1 MKRNTLICMVMS
13 VWLVGCANGISSN
26 GVSLGIGLGG
36 MLGNHVGIGT
46 SVNIPL
52 GGNSGSLKTDTANTG
67 LNVFEEQIVTYF
79 DANGMAK
86 DAAVKGGFYRK
97 LLSKPSSD
105 EYLVQ
110 DFYEM
115 GGVKRTDPMILSRDQ
130 LTTFRAN
137 PRNGTLTVYAINGNV
152 MQNQVFKNNQIVK

>member
-1 MKRNTLICMVMS
+1 MKYNNLIYMMIVVS
-13 VWLVGCANGISSN
+13 LAGCANGITGN

-36 MLGNHVGIGT
+36 MLGSHVGIGT

-52 GGNSGSLKTDTANTG
+52 NRDSGSLNN
-67 LNVFEEQIVTYF
+67 LFEKQIVAYF
-79 DANGMAK
+79 DANGVVS
-86 DAAVKGGFYRK
+86 DSAVKGGFYRQ
-97 LLSKPSSD
+97 LLSKPSND

-115 GGVKRTDPMILSRDQ
+115 GGAKRTDPMILSRDQ
-130 LTTFRAN
+130 LMNFRAN

-152 MQNQVFKNNQIVK
+152 MQNQVFKNNQMVKP